1 MTETLNPPQVEEPA
15 PLLSRE
21 SADLAERRSKLEK
34 LLGRQMSSFVALFA
48 KVLSDEDAD
57 AVHDLRV
64 CTRRLQQLLSSLV
77 PDKTIHKARTIRRT
91 LRGVRRAV
99 GQWRNCDV
107 ALQWI
112 SRAERRSANPNRRR
126 GWVLVRESIT
136 AERKHAINKAR
147 CRLLKSDGLTVSQRA
162 QQLIALPPERLGSVN
177 QDWVVRASIARAS
190 IEWHNVLARAIE
202 DRSMQNIHAFR
213 IQLKRM
219 RYRVELARDLGV
231 ADAKPLIGW
240 FKTLQDRLGHWHD
253 RQELNHFIARALT
266 NYDVLLK
273 EPRVAMEL
281 LKEVEKNIAISS
293 REVSALFQDA
303 TASEGCH
310 QFEGWIESYCGSGE
324 NGRAKDP
331 LLAQAADHVAE
342 DQLAE
347 NQLAQSAP
355 ILAELAADPTLSI
368 PVDKAPPSAGRD

>member
-1 MTETLNPPQVEEPA
+1 MA
-15 PLLSRE
+15 
-21 SADLAERRSKLEK
+21 
-34 LLGRQMSSFVALFA
+34 
-48 KVLSDEDAD
+48 
-57 AVHDLRV
+57 
-64 CTRRLQQLLSSLV
+64 
-77 PDKTIHKARTIRRT
+77 
-91 LRGVRRAV
+91 
-99 GQWRNCDV
+99 
-107 ALQWI
+107 
-112 SRAERRSANPNRRR
+112 
-126 GWVLVRESIT
+126 
-136 AERKHAINKAR
+136 
-147 CRLLKSDGLTVSQRA
+147 
-162 QQLIALPPERLGSVN
+162 PERLGSVN

-190 IEWHNVLARAIE
+190 TNGTTCWRARLKTARCENV
-202 DRSMQNIHAFR
+202 HAFR

-355 ILAELAADPTLSI
+355 ILAELAADPTHPYRWTKRPQRRKRLRITSSHHNRKGRLRTSSMKKAANEMSGSDGTRLRTLAVDIGGTGIKTIILDEDGKPLTERERTATPPHATPKQVIAIIEQMGHQQGEFDRVSVGFPGVVKDGKLLTAFNLGPGWAKFDFQKALSKQLMR
-368 PVDKAPPSAGRD
+368 PVRIANDADVQGSGCG